1 MPVHL
6 HVRVSGY
13 PRKHSVVHYGHLWMT
28 TEEWTSHE
36 YLRST
41 RVKCSC
47 RHGSRKKRVLPRN
60 AAAARP
66 LAMCSTLFDTSLD
79 VPYHAIVA
87 THHNERRCLL
97 EGHRQVLRAGD
108 LVIGDRGYYS
118 IDVCRSLH
126 DSNVDVLLRV
136 KEKASRKVSLSHR
149 SIRTVLSHTM
159 VLS

>member
-1 MPVHL
+1 MPVHFGRQRIPPEAL
-6 HVRVSGY
+6 GGALPTFVDGHRGVDTPRVFAIDSSKMQLPSQFEREG
-13 PRKHSVVHYGHLWMT
+13 
-28 TEEWTSHE
+28 
-36 YLRST
+36 
-41 RVKCSC
+41 
-47 RHGSRKKRVLPRN
+47 VLPRN

-87 THHNERRCLL
+87 THHNERQCLL

-118 IDVCRSLH
+118 INVCRSLH

-136 KEKASRKVSLSHR
+136 KEKASRKLSLSHR
-149 SIRTVLSHTM
+149 SIRTILSRTM
-159 VLS
+159 VLD